1 MFRIKRI
8 QILAAVI
15 AGLATMS
22 VVACGGSGNSAE
34 TGPAPTLESVSAP
47 VASPPQAV
55 ASQAVETTAPAK
67 TVAKAA
73 AVAAV
78 ALGKDLAA
86 EELKAA
92 AKQASS
98 AAVAAAE
105 QASSAAVAAAEQAAR
120 AALARAASEA
130 ETAIKAAEQVAA
142 IVADASPI
150 PVLAAEPTATPEPA
164 PASTET
170 SEQELIETGEPNP
183 MLTPEPALATTPV
196 LLTTFDEFGF
206 RLGLDL
212 VAGVQTAGSSAEAQG
227 AINFSSGGVNTIL
240 TWIPGDGGSPLAL
253 ISDTYD
259 TLQNSQ
265 AGILFESI
273 TEGAISVNAQDGV
286 FLGFK
291 SSDASGATV
300 GGGLIGAWT
309 CADTGT
315 AYTLTLTSSDAT
327 SLQIRFDRLL
337 ENFSCAA

>member
-15 AGLATMS
+15 AGLAAMS
-22 VVACGGSGNSAE
+22 VVACGSSGNSTV

-47 VASPPQAV
+47 VAPLPQA
-55 ASQAVETTAPAK
+55 AAFQAAEITAPAK
-67 TVAKAA
+67 AVVKAA
-73 AVAAV
+73 APAAV
-78 ALGKDLAA
+78 DLGKDLAA
-86 EELKAA
+86 EELR
-92 AKQASS
+92 
-98 AAVAAAE
+98 AAAE
-105 QASSAAVAAAEQAAR
+105 QASRAPAASAAGAAAS
-120 AALARAASEA
+120 LEA
-130 ETAIKAAEQVAA
+130 GVAIKVAEQLAEA
-142 IVADASPI
+142 VADSSPI
-150 PVLAAEPTATPEPA
+150 PVLAAEPTVTPEPEPEPETR
-164 PASTET
+164 PASAET
-170 SEQELIETGEPNP
+170 AEPIE
-183 MLTPEPALATTPV
+183 TPEPEPIETTEPDPTPTPTSQPTPAPTPV

-212 VAGVQTAGSSAEAQG
+212 VAGVQSAGGSAEDQG
-227 AINFSSGGVNTIL
+227 AINFSSGGVNAIL
-240 TWIPGDGGSPLAL
+240 TWIPEAGSSPLAL
-253 ISDTYD
+253 VSGTYD

-273 TEGAISVNAQDGV
+273 TEGAISVNAQSGV

-291 SSDASGATV
+291 SSDASGATL

-337 ENFSCAA
+337 ENFTCAA